1 MGTENVL
8 SIEAKTEN
16 TDFFSNL
23 EKMPEEFFYDFSI
36 ALWIDKG
43 EELDKSLVTYFIKE
57 LLYNRHSPSK
67 TYEHF
72 WVSLSDFRQAYVYTV
87 WMYHERNHWEEIYE
101 LSSTF
106 QLSILNLMNEIIT
119 IEDNGSTKLT
129 RQKINSIMNN

>member
-36 ALWIDKG
+36 ALGIDKG

-72 WVSLSDFRQAYVYTV
+72 GVSLSDFRQAYVYTV
-87 WMYHERNHWEEIYE
+87 GMYHERNHGEEIYE